1 MGKALAE
8 VSDVARRT
16 FEEADHALGMSL
28 SQICFEGPED
38 LLKKTE
44 ITQPALMACGIAAYR
59 TLIAKRP
66 DLTFSVAAG
75 HSLGE
80 WTALVAAGAIRFEDG
95 LRLVRERGRFM
106 QDAVPVG
113 VGAMSAVLG
122 MEPEKVKAICEEVEA
137 SAGGEL
143 VRPANF
149 NSAEQTVISGHA
161 GAVEKAAVLLKER
174 GAMKCVPLPVS
185 APFHCPLMGPAADR
199 LAEALAPIEV
209 MTPSLPIVTNVE
221 AKPNTDPLR
230 VKALLVAQMTGT
242 VRWIEVTQ
250 EMARMGTTTGLEL
263 GAGKVLAGLV
273 RRIDKNLKVHSIEDP
288 ATLDKAAEALLD
300 RGA

>member
-8 VSDVARRT
+8 TSDVARRT
-16 FEEADHALGMSL
+16 FEEADAALGYAL
-28 SQICFEGPED
+28 SKVLFEGPEED
-38 LLKKTE
+38 LKKTE
-44 ITQPALMACGIAAYR
+44 ITQPALMAAGIAAYR
-59 TLIAKRP
+59 TLISRRP
-66 DLTFSVAAG
+66 ELAFSVAAG

-80 WTALVAAGAIRFEDG
+80 WTALVATGAMRFEDG
-95 LRLVRERGRFM
+95 LRLVRARGRFM
-106 QDAVPVG
+106 QEAVPAG

-122 MEPEKVKAICEEVEA
+122 MEPEKVRAICAEVEA
-137 SAGGEL
+137 SLGGEL

-161 GAVEKAAVLLKER
+161 GAVAKASEALKAA

-199 LAEALAPIEV
+199 LAEALAPIEI
-209 MTPSLPIVTNVE
+209 MTPSVPVVSNVE
-221 AKPNTDPLR
+221 ATPNSDPHKI
-230 VKALLVAQMTGT
+230 KALLVSQMTAP

-250 EMARMGTTTGLEL
+250 AIAKLGTTSAVEL

-273 RRIDKNLKVHSIEDP
+273 RRIDKNLKLSSIEDP
-288 ATLDKAAEALLD
+288 ASLDKALETLA
-300 RGA
+300 